1 MNPWNG
7 KVKEVATGLLGA
19 TNLALSGGKIYV
31 AELFAGRISVIKHG
45 LVAEYLPLPGALA
58 VEAGRGG
65 TLYAA
70 TGITGPPSIV
80 RIDTHKGW
88 RH

>member
-1 MNPWNG
+1 M
-7 KVKEVATGLLGA
+7 
-19 TNLALSGGKIYV
+19 
-31 AELFAGRISVIKHG
+31 IKHG

-58 VEAGRGG
+58 VESGRGG

-80 RIDTHKGW
+80 RIDTRKGW

>member
-1 MNPWNG
+1 MRVARTVIRHG
-7 KVKEVATGLLGA
+7 K
-19 TNLALSGGKIYV
+19 
-31 AELFAGRISVIKHG
+31 
-45 LVAEYLPLPGALA
+45 VAEYLTLPGALA
-58 VEAGRGG
+58 VEAGSGG